1 MISVIFMARLA
12 MCFEIE
18 SVWVCACVSCLVCVR
33 RGRGACGVAC
43 GRAAHRAHVWAVGD
57 EKRAGENGKIRK
69 KRAGSR
75 ADTKPTREC
84 IEPTAV

>member
-43 GRAAHRAHVWAVGD
+43 GRAAHRAHVWGTKRGRGKM
-57 EKRAGENGKIRK
+57 EKSEKNARDRDT
-69 KRAGSR
+69 R

>member
-43 GRAAHRAHVWAVGD
+43 GRGPGGTQGTRVGD